1 MRSRKLWKIA
11 ISAWVTRGGLKSI
24 PTIIP
29 DDEILVRTILSPYHL
44 KKNKLSPQAFAS
56 PPERDEVSVS
66 RGRYVACWL
75 AKAYAKRWV
84 QIPAGT
90 PPKMYTGLALIS
102 TQTIRALGSEAVD
115 TREEYM
121 GHADIKH
128 GLVRSRGEALA
139 PDLRKKYDER
149 LKQMA
154 AEATYLED
162 QAPHKFR
169 FMPIND

>member
-1 MRSRKLWKIA
+1 MLWKIA
-11 ISAWVTRGGLKSI
+11 ISAWVTRALFKSI
-24 PTIIP
+24 PRNIA
-29 DDEILVRTILSPYHL
+29 DDEILVRAILSPYHL

-56 PPERDEVSVS
+56 PPERDEVSVN

-84 QIPAGT
+84 QLPADV

-102 TQTIRALGSEAVD
+102 ARAIRRLGSEVVD

-121 GHADIKH
+121 GHADLKH

-154 AEATYLED
+154 AEATYLKD
-162 QAPHKFR
+162 QAPHQIPFI
-169 FMPIND
+169 PIND